1 VSSTTGTGWPEL
13 LAECSRQMI
22 QTAGGADGERRGR
35 QQDRPEVAFR
45 VRLQTSADCRTELAD
60 VIGGIPEILS
70 SNVHT
75 VASSSYL
82 HRLPSEAEAQHV
94 AVAMRGSRRGDLHV
108 FYRRSDSSL
117 ILRVLPENSES
128 RVMLVAL
135 AGDAAI
141 RQATLGGRV
150 NRVEFCNLQ
159 PGSYLVVSFSLVDL
173 EALQAEAL
181 SLCTEGEFAQALV
194 LLEEVVET
202 DTNDFLG
209 WARKGYVLR
218 RMGLADKAMN
228 AVEEALRINPS
239 CALAWRFKGAIL
251 RDGDKHQEGLE
262 CYLRSIELDPND
274 HLCWENKGNALF
286 ALGRREEGQEAY
298 AQAAKVK
305 ELHPKD
311 RY

>member
-1 VSSTTGTGWPEL
+1 VSSTTGTSWPEL
-13 LAECSRQMI
+13 LGEYSRQMI
-22 QTAGGADGERRGR
+22 QTAVGAGAGCRRR
-35 QQDRPEVAFR
+35 QQVSPEVAFC
-45 VRLQTSADCRTELAD
+45 VELHVSAGGSAELAD
-60 VIGGIPEILS
+60 IISGIPEILS
-70 SNVHT
+70 SKVRPI
-75 VASSSYL
+75 ARSCYL
-82 HRLPSEAEAQHV
+82 HRLPSEAGAQHV
-94 AVAMRGSRRGDLHV
+94 AVAMRGSRREDVHV

-117 ILRVLPENSES
+117 ILRALPENAES

-135 AGDAAI
+135 AGDLTI
-141 RQATLGGRV
+141 RQATLGGRMS
-150 NRVEFCNLQ
+150 RVEFCNLQ
-159 PGSYLVVSFSLVDL
+159 PGSYLVVSFSLVDFDT
-173 EALQAEAL
+173 LQAEAL
-181 SLCTEGEFAQALV
+181 SLYKEGEFAEALV
-194 LLEEVVET
+194 LLEEVLET

-218 RMGLADKAMN
+218 RMGLADKAMD
-228 AVEEALRINPS
+228 AIEEALRINPS

-251 RDGDKHQEGLE
+251 RDRDKHQEGLE

-305 ELHPKD
+305 ELHPED

>member
-1 VSSTTGTGWPEL
+1 VSSVTGTGWPEL
-13 LAECSRQMI
+13 LGECSRQMI
-22 QTAGGADGERRGR
+22 KTAGGADGDCRRR
-35 QQDRPEVAFR
+35 QQIRPEVAFC
-45 VRLQTSADCRTELAD
+45 VGLHASAGGRAELAD
-60 VIGGIPEILS
+60 IINGIPEILS

-75 VASSSYL
+75 VAHSSYL
-82 HRLPSEAEAQHV
+82 HRLPSEAGAQHV
-94 AVAMRGSRRGDLHV
+94 AVAMRSSRREDLHV

-117 ILRVLPENSES
+117 ILHALPEDAES

-150 NRVEFCNLQ
+150 SRVEFCNLE
-159 PGSYLVVSFSLVDL
+159 PGSYLVISFSLVDL
-173 EALQAEAL
+173 DALQAEAL
-181 SLCTEGEFAQALV
+181 SLYTEGKFAEALV
-194 LLEEVVET
+194 RLEEVLET

-218 RMGLADKAMN
+218 RMGLADKAMD
-228 AVEEALRINPS
+228 AVEEALRINPG

-251 RDGDKHQEGLE
+251 RDGNKHQEGLE
-262 CYLRSIELDPND
+262 CYLRSIELNPTD
-274 HLCWENKGNALF
+274 HLCWENKGNALS
-286 ALGRREEGQEAY
+286 ALGRREEARGAY

-305 ELHPKD
+305 ELHPEN